1 MKRAW
6 VMPAA
11 AVAGCALA
19 LAACVGPDFHRPAP
33 PAVTSFTAEP
43 LHGPTA
49 SAAAAGGAAQ
59 RFLADGDV
67 PRNWWVLFGS
77 TELDA
82 LVEGALRA
90 NPDVQSAQAA
100 LRQALE
106 NTAAQRGS
114 YFPSV
119 QAGFD
124 AQRQQNAVGVLAP
137 TLTSGTA
144 LFNLYTPQVSVSYV
158 PDIFGLNRRQVESL
172 AAQAEES
179 RFQLDAT
186 YLTLTANVVTA
197 AIQEAGLRAQIAA
210 TERIIAI
217 ERESLAV
224 LRRQLELGA
233 IAQADVFAQDAALAQ
248 LEGTLPPLNKA
259 LHQTRDSL
267 AALTGHLPAD
277 FTSIHFELE
286 QLTLPADLPLGVPSQ
301 LVERRPDVRAA
312 EAALHAATAQ
322 VGVATANML
331 PQVVIT
337 GNLGSSATLMSDL
350 FRAGTNFWSVG
361 ANATQTVFEGGTL
374 LHKKRAA
381 EAALDQAAAQYRAA
395 VLTAFQNV
403 ADALHALDGDADAL
417 KAASRA
423 EDAAQKSLSVAR
435 RELELGSVNYLA
447 LLSAEQAARQA
458 EVSLAQARANRFAD
472 TAALFQALGGSISSG
487 GGGAVHQ

>member
-217 ERESLAV
+217 
-224 LRRQLELGA
+224 
-233 IAQADVFAQDAALAQ
+233 
-248 LEGTLPPLNKA
+248 
-259 LHQTRDSL
+259 
-267 AALTGHLPAD
+267 
-277 FTSIHFELE
+277 
-286 QLTLPADLPLGVPSQ
+286 
-301 LVERRPDVRAA
+301 
-312 EAALHAATAQ
+312 
-322 VGVATANML
+322 
-331 PQVVIT
+331 
-337 GNLGSSATLMSDL
+337 
-350 FRAGTNFWSVG
+350 
-361 ANATQTVFEGGTL
+361 
-374 LHKKRAA
+374 
-381 EAALDQAAAQYRAA
+381 
-395 VLTAFQNV
+395 
-403 ADALHALDGDADAL
+403 
-417 KAASRA
+417 
-423 EDAAQKSLSVAR
+423 
-435 RELELGSVNYLA
+435 
-447 LLSAEQAARQA
+447 
-458 EVSLAQARANRFAD
+458 
-472 TAALFQALGGSISSG
+472 
-487 GGGAVHQ
+487 